1 MSLLD
6 QLERKFGKF
15 YLPNL
20 LPILLMGQV
29 LVYMALL
36 ARAVEPEQLM
46 LHGLLA
52 LRGEV
57 WRLFTFMVVPMSMDP
72 LWFLIGL
79 YVTWLMGSALLN
91 QWGEFRFCLF
101 LGTAWFLTVA
111 ATLLFPVA
119 VGLVSNFFIMGL
131 LTLAFAKLFPEVE
144 FLIFFIIPVKVKY
157 IGWLTWGVYGL
168 AFFTGDW
175 PERLQILA
183 AMGTWVLFFGPEMV
197 MSLQNR
203 KRRQRF
209 QKEAKRVEGT
219 PFHTCVICGK
229 TDLSHPHADF
239 RYEDGKCY
247 CAEYLQK
254 GSCNENEPPEK

>member
-36 ARAVEPEQLM
+36 AEAVEPQQLM
-46 LHGLLA
+46 LNGPQV

-57 WRLFTFMVVPMSMDP
+57 WRLFTFMVVPMSMSP
-72 LWFLIGL
+72 LWFMIGL
-79 YVTWLMGSALLN
+79 YVTWLMGSALEN
-91 QWGEFRFCLF
+91 QWGEFRFSLF
-101 LGTAWFLTVA
+101 LGTAWFLTVLA
-111 ATLLFPVA
+111 ALLFPVA
-119 VGLVSNFFIMGL
+119 LGTVSNFYIMGL

-157 IGWLTWGVYGL
+157 IGWLTWGLYGL
-168 AFFTGDW
+168 TFFAGDLD
-175 PERLQILA
+175 ERLQILA
-183 AMGTWVLFFGPEMV
+183 AMGAWVLFFGPEMV
-197 MSLQNR
+197 RSLQNQ
-203 KRRQRF
+203 KRRKRF
-209 QKEAKRVEGT
+209 QKEAAREEGT
-219 PFHTCVICGK
+219 PFHACVICGK
-229 TDLSHPHADF
+229 TDLSHPHVDF

-254 GSCNENEPPEK
+254 GSCDEK